1 MTLRLFD
8 SATRELRDF
17 TPRIPGEVGLY
28 VCGATPQSPPHI
40 GHLRT
45 FIAFDVLVRWLR
57 RGGTKVTYVRNVTD
71 IDDKILVKAAEHGEP
86 WWAWALHHERLFGE
100 AFDAVGNVRPTY
112 EPRATG
118 HVPEM
123 VELMER
129 LVERGHAYVTTPGNV
144 YFDVRSY
151 PEYGALT
158 NQRLEDL
165 PPVHDSLVPD
175 DDAAAAKRDPK
186 DFALWKAAK
195 PGEPATATWN
205 TPFGPGRPGWHLECS
220 AMATRYLG
228 PEFDIHGGG
237 LDLRFPHHEN
247 EQAQSRAAGDGFASY
262 WLHSAWVTQGGEKM
276 SKSLGNSLLVS
287 ELLGRLPG
295 AALRLGL
302 VLVHYRSMIEWGEET
317 EHDALA
323 TWDRF
328 AGFVARAAEALARSA
343 DDGVQVTSADVA
355 AATLPEAFVTAMNDD
370 LNIAEALVVVHESLR
385 AGNTALGEGNLIE
398 LRTALVELRAMLDVL
413 GLDPAGAT
421 WGTAVS
427 DDRHAQVLDR
437 LVTAELEARAAA
449 RAGRDFEAA
458 DAIRDRLAAV
468 GVLVED
474 GASGA
479 RWSLAERTGDH

>member
-8 SATRELRDF
+8 SAVRELRDF
-17 TPRIPGEVGLY
+17 VPKTPGEVGLY
-28 VCGATPQSPPHI
+28 VCGPTPQSPPHI

-45 FIAFDVLVRWLR
+45 FVAFDVLVRWLR
-57 RGGTKVTYVRNVTD
+57 RTGHRVTYVRNVTD
-71 IDDKILVKAAEHGEP
+71 IDDKILTKAAEHGEP
-86 WWAWALHHERLFGE
+86 WWGWGLHHERLFGE
-100 AFDAVGNVRPTY
+100 AFDAVGNLRPTY

-123 VELMER
+123 VALMER

-144 YFDVRSY
+144 YFDVRSF

-175 DDAAAAKRDPK
+175 DDTAAAKRDPK

-195 PGEPATATWN
+195 PGEPATAAWS
-205 TPFGPGRPGWHLECS
+205 TPYGPGRPGWHLECS

-228 PEFDIHGGG
+228 AEFDIHGGG

-247 EQAQSRAAGDGFASY
+247 EQAQSRAAGDPFARY

-287 ELLGRLPG
+287 ELLDRLSGPE
-295 AALRLGL
+295 LRLGL
-302 VLVHYRSMIEWGEET
+302 VLVHYRSMIEWDDAT
-317 EHDALA
+317 ERDAAA

-328 AGFVARAAEALARSA
+328 SGFVTRACEALG
-343 DDGVQVTSADVA
+343 DDGRVTDADVA
-355 AATLPEAFVTAMNDD
+355 AAPLPAGFVDAMNDD
-370 LNIAEALVVVHESLR
+370 LNIAEALVAVHEVLR
-385 AGNTALGEGNLIE
+385 AGNSALAEGDLST
-398 LRTALVELRAMLDVL
+398 LRGALLDLRAILDVL
-413 GLDPAGAT
+413 GLDPAGTT
-421 WGTAVS
+421 WGVDGGDSRFAE
-427 DDRHAQVLDR
+427 VLDR

-449 RAGRDFEAA
+449 RAARDFETA
-458 DAIRDRLAAV
+458 DAIRDRLSAA
-468 GVLVED
+468 GVVVED
-474 GASGA
+474 GAAGA
-479 RWSLAERTGDH
+479 RWSLAERTGDQ